1 MENIAPVFPRNLSYN
16 IRMLQGHSKTCVKLT
31 PDRTSV
37 KSGESF
43 RCKLPAN
50 TLNDLRSLVLYAK
63 GTATKLAGGS
73 NVHFPRNTSSLIKTL
88 SIYFNGTLIERIDN
102 YNILKNRLDDL
113 SAGGDQVSKRAL
125 ELADPSVGYSVAAGE
140 TNATPKILTD
150 SDAPDD
156 TNRKLVIN
164 NWCGF
169 LKSSNVEVIDT
180 NDIGVV
186 EIECELAND
195 NILWS
200 SGAATINTD
209 VNNAGATWKLDD
221 VHFTINKVVF
231 NDPLYYNMKA
241 SKLLSSGLQIS
252 YKTYISSKGSQV
264 EKGNVSV
271 NATVNTTSLDKLIC
285 CYTPAT
291 TPIQPLL
298 LYGSNN
304 ATAGYSFNQVLSGFR
319 KDAPGSGTN
328 GAIAVGDFV
337 SLPDLPGQSNVNEWH
352 NTAGDAFN
360 QSLFF
365 KSNASGLGTS
375 SIEINNTPLMPQ
387 PLEDYELFNETLI
400 AMGHK
405 NYDNSSS
412 CHAGMR
418 SLSDFLKYYFTHIVS
433 LENISG
439 TQEFYKSGLDGKSS
453 ALNIVWKQ
461 FYPTTGGFVVP
472 YIFAETTRIIQVNE
486 GNQITVIV

>member
-1 MENIAPVFPRNLSYN
+1 MENIAPVFPKNLAYN
-16 IRMLQGHSKTCVKLT
+16 IKMLEGYSKTCVKLT
-31 PDRTSV
+31 PDRNAV

-50 TLNDLRSLVLYAK
+50 TLIDLRSLVLYAK
-63 GTATKLAGGS
+63 GTATKASGGS

-88 SIYFNGTLIERIDN
+88 SIYFNGSLIERIDN

-113 SAGGDQVSKRAL
+113 SCGGDQIPLRAL
-125 ELADPSVGYSVAAGE
+125 ELADPSVGYSVASNHL
-140 TNATPKILTD
+140 NATPKILTD

-156 TNRKLVIN
+156 TNRKISIN
-164 NWCGF
+164 NWIGF
-169 LKSSNVEVIDT
+169 LATSNCEVIDS
-180 NDIGVV
+180 NDIGVI

-200 SGAATINTD
+200 SGAATANTD

-221 VHFTINKVVF
+221 IHFTINKVVF
-231 NDPLYYNMKA
+231 NSSLYYNMKA
-241 SKLLSSGLQIS
+241 AKLLSSGLQIA

-271 NATVNTTSLDKLIC
+271 NATINTTSLDKLIC
-285 CYTPAT
+285 CYTPST

-304 ATAGYSFNQVLSGFR
+304 TTNGTSFSQVLTGFN
-319 KDAPGSGTN
+319 KDASG
-328 GAIAVGDFV
+328 AL
-337 SLPDLPGQSNVNEWH
+337 LPDLQGQGNANEWD

-365 KSNASGLGTS
+365 KSNASGLGNS

-387 PLEDYELFNETLI
+387 PLEDYEVFNETII
-400 AMGHK
+400 AMNHK
-405 NYDNSSS
+405 NYDKSSS
-412 CHAGMR
+412 VHSGMR

-433 LENISG
+433 LENLSG

>member
-1 MENIAPVFPRNLSYN
+1 MENIAPVFPKNLAYN
-16 IRMLQGHSKTCVKLT
+16 IKMLQGHSKTCVKLT
-31 PDRTSV
+31 PDRTAV

-50 TLNDLRSLVLYAK
+50 TLIDLRSLVAYAK
-63 GTATKLAGGS
+63 GTATKASGGS
-73 NVHFPRNTSSLIKTL
+73 NVHFPRNTSSLFKTL

-113 SAGGDQVSKRAL
+113 SAGGDQISKRAL
-125 ELADPSVGYSVAAGE
+125 ELGDPSVGYSVAIDH

-156 TNRKLVIN
+156 TNRKLVVN
-164 NWCGF
+164 NWIGF
-169 LKSSNVEVIDT
+169 LQSSNVEVIDT

-200 SGAATINTD
+200 SGAATANTD

-221 VHFTINKVVF
+221 IHFTINKIVF

-241 SKLLSSGLQIS
+241 AKLLSSGLQIA
-252 YKTYISSKGSQV
+252 YKTYVSSKGSQV

-291 TPIQPLL
+291 TSIQPLL

-304 ATAGYSFNQVLSGFR
+304 TTKGYSFSQVLAGYD
-319 KDAPGSGTN
+319 KLLVGGGTN
-328 GAIAVGDFV
+328 GAIAAGDIIN
-337 SLPDLPGQSNVNEWH
+337 LPDLPGQTQADEWR
-352 NTAGDAFN
+352 NSAGDAFN

-387 PLEDYELFNETLI
+387 PLEDYEVFNETLI

-405 NYDNSSS
+405 NYDNSSG

-433 LENISG
+433 LENLSG
-439 TQEFYKSGLDGKSS
+439 TNDFYKSGLDGKSS

-461 FYPTTGGFVVP
+461 FYPTTGGFVIP

-486 GNQITVIV
+486 GNQVTVIV

>member
-1 MENIAPVFPRNLSYN
+1 MENIAPVFPKNLSYN
-16 IRMLQGHSKTCVKLT
+16 IKMLQGHSKTCVKLT
-31 PDRTSV
+31 PDRNAV

-50 TLNDLRSLVLYAK
+50 TLIDLRSLVLYAK
-63 GTATKLAGGS
+63 GTATKLAGAS

-88 SIYFNGTLIERIDN
+88 SIYFNGSLIERIDN

-113 SAGGDQVSKRAL
+113 SCGGDQISKRAL
-125 ELADPSVGYSVAAGE
+125 EIADPSVGYSVATDH

-164 NWCGF
+164 SWCGF
-169 LKSSNVEVIDT
+169 LQSSNIEVIDS
-180 NDIGVV
+180 NDIGVI

-200 SGAATINTD
+200 SGAGTANTD
-209 VNNAGATWKLDD
+209 VSNAGATWKLDD
-221 VHFTINKVVF
+221 IHFTINKIVF

-241 SKLLSSGLQIS
+241 AKLLSSGLQIA
-252 YKTYISSKGSQV
+252 YKTYVSSKGSSV

-271 NATVNTTSLDKLIC
+271 NATINTTSLDKLIC
-285 CYTPAT
+285 CYTPST

-304 ATAGYSFNQVLSGFR
+304 TTKGYSFSQVLSGYR
-319 KDAPGSGTN
+319 KESLGSGTN
-328 GAIAVGDFV
+328 GAIVAGDILT
-337 SLPDLPGQSNVNEWH
+337 LPDIDGQTQAEEWR
-352 NTAGDAFN
+352 NSAGDAFN

-387 PLEDYELFNETLI
+387 PLEDYEVFNETLI

-405 NYDNSSS
+405 NYDKSSG

-433 LENISG
+433 LENLSG
-439 TQEFYKSGLDGKSS
+439 TNDFYKSGLDGKSS

-461 FYPTTGGFVVP
+461 FYPTTGGFVIP
-472 YIFAETTRIIQVNE
+472 YIFAETTRIVQVNE
-486 GNQITVIV
+486 GNSIVVIV